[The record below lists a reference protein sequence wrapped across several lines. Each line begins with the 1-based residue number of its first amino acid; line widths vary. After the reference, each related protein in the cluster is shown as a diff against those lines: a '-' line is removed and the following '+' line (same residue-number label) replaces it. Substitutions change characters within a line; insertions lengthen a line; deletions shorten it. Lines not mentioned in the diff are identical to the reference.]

1 MIFINGK
8 ETDVSQISLERF
20 PPEAYDI
27 LHLMAKNNK
36 RYEFQYLWE
45 LEWDLAI
52 RLHTV
57 LEATNLY
64 KSAAKFASF
73 STSKCNEKYW
83 RLTEKGAFELKK
95 GVTPQTGIEDIFINS
110 DKYAFECATAVVI
123 VLYKAVLDTIDTNT
137 FNRNFANLV
146 LYDWQYDPDLVL
158 KDSVGTDYLPG
169 DILYFKNP
177 DYNPETPEWKGENSI
192 LLEEGLFYGHGIGI
206 KTEEGMIRVLNRK
219 RKKDAKISAYLT
231 ENIIRVDAYNISQLR
246 NVNLYPITKRKY
258 NIFADI
264 IISKVGS
271 KIYLL

>member
-1 MIFINGK
+1 MSGK
-8 ETDVSQISLERF
+8 ETDVSQIALEKF

-27 LHLMAKNNK
+27 LHLMTTYNK

-45 LEWDLAI
+45 LEWDLAL

-57 LEATNLY
+57 LEAINLY
-64 KSAAKFASF
+64 KSDAKFATF

-83 RLTEKGAFELKK
+83 RLTDKGAFELKK
-95 GVTPQTGIEDIFINS
+95 GVTPQEGIEDIFINS
-110 DKYAFECATAVVI
+110 DKYAFECATAIVI
-123 VLYKAVLDTIDTNT
+123 VLYKAILDTIDTKT
-137 FNRNFANLV
+137 FNRKFSDLV
-146 LYDWQYDPDLVL
+146 LYDWQYDSDLVL
-158 KDSVGTDYLPG
+158 KDSVGRDYLPG

-177 DYNPETPEWKGENSI
+177 DFNPETPEWKGENSI

-206 KTEEGMIRVLNRK
+206 KTKEGMIKVLNRK

-231 ENIIRVDAYNISQLR
+231 DNIIRIDAFSISQLR
-246 NVNLYPITKRKY
+246 NVNLYPVMKRKY
-258 NIFADI
+258 HLFSNI